1 MYTQKRM
8 HLLGLICA
16 FFIFSSPALAIDLY
30 GFASYWDK
38 GDIDGKA
45 GFGIGLGVPVFSDY
59 IRLDSRIHFVKDST
73 FDGNDELTLIP
84 FDVGLQAHL
93 MPGMSIDPYALAGVS
108 FVYADADK
116 SDVDSS
122 FGGYLGGGVEW
133 TPFHIASFF
142 GEAVYRFHELS
153 GSRGSHIDLSG
164 MTWNIGVRFSF

>member
-1 MYTQKRM
+1 MNARKWLHMFT
-8 HLLGLICA
+8 LISA
-16 FFIFSSPALAIDLY
+16 FFLFNSTAQAFELY

-45 GFGIGLGVPVFSDY
+45 GFGIGLGVPIFDDN
-59 IRLDSRIHFVKDST
+59 IRFDSRIHFIKDST

-93 MPGMSIDPYALAGVS
+93 MPGMGLDPYALAGVS
-108 FVYADADK
+108 FIYADADR

-122 FGGYLGGGVEW
+122 FGGYLGGGVTW

-153 GSRGSHIDLSG
+153 GSRGSHINLSG
-164 MTWNIGVRFSF
+164 MSLNIGVRFFF